1 MCQLEQRSAIS
12 NVVLCVWCR
21 FAAPPVRV
29 GDDLAFAIY
38 QDPETGGLIRHL
50 QRQKEVAVSGKNATS
65 MSCVCCIQIVALY
78 SGEDFSRAKLLKQAI
93 VDLQKVC
100 VPQYTHVHSTSIVPL
115 SLYRLVRSWP
125 SLC

>member
-1 MCQLEQRSAIS
+1 MRT
-12 NVVLCVWCR
+12 
-21 FAAPPVRV
+21 

-50 QRQKEVAVSGKNATS
+50 QRQKEVAVSGKDVTS
-65 MSCVCCIQIVALY
+65 DFLCCVCCIQIVALC

-100 VPQYTHVHSTSIVPL
+100 VLQCTHVHSTSVAPL
-115 SLYRLVRSWP
+115 SLYRLGRSWP
-125 SLC
+125 SLCWRSSVP